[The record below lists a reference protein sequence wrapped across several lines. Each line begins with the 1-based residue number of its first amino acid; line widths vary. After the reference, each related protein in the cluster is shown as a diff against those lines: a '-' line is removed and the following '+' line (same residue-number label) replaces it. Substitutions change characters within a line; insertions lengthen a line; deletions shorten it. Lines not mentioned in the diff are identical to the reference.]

1 MKKVF
6 SVLGYIVLIALV
18 LFGFFGNIA
27 SSLQDSRQAVYD
39 EGYEAGKEE
48 GYDNGYELGYIDG
61 ARHARS
67 QIFEKLSRDF
77 GVLAYLNDPDHGM
90 CPEKAIDILSQYES
104 GRATSIAQIERSIRL
119 LKDFFSDLESLIKEV
134 QYYDVG

>member
-6 SVLGYIVLIALV
+6 TVIGYIVLIALL
-18 LFGFFGNIA
+18 LFSFCGNIA
-27 SSLQDSRQAVYD
+27 SSLRDSRQAAYD
-39 EGYEAGKEE
+39 EGYE
-48 GYDNGYELGYIDG
+48 LGYQEG

-67 QIFEKLSRDF
+67 QIFEKLYRDF
-77 GVLAYLNDPDHGM
+77 SVLAYLNDPDYGM

-104 GRATSIAQIERSIRL
+104 GRSTSIAQIERSIRL
-119 LKDFFSDLESLIKEV
+119 LKDFFADLESLIKEV